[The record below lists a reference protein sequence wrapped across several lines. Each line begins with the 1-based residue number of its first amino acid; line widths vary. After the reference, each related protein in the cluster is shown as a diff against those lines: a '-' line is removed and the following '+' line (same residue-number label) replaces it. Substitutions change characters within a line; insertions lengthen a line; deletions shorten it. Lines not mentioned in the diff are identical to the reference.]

1 MELTGKTTRHL
12 IASYVRA
19 LLNGLFPARCIV
31 CQGAVEQEEVRH
43 GKAGHDKAG
52 FQSSDICAG
61 CLDEMPLNKHCCPRC
76 AVPLASEYSNGD
88 HPNGVICG
96 RCIKQP
102 PAFDY
107 SYSLF
112 RYEGTI
118 VSLIH
123 QLKFSQKIGHA
134 RSLGALLAEG
144 SAEYV
149 SKNGL
154 PDGLLPVPLHRR
166 RLRQRGFNQSSELA
180 HLLASRWSVPI
191 MLDEVERG
199 RKTESQTGL
208 DAKQRKKNIRGAFTL
223 ASEITFDHVLII
235 DDVVTTGSTVNELA
249 RLLKKA
255 GVRRIGVLS
264 VARAPMKQ

>member
-1 MELTGKTTRHL
+1 MDLIGKNIRYL
-12 IASYVRA
+12 VASCERI
-19 LLNGLFPARCIV
+19 LFDKLFPARCII
-31 CQGAVEQEEVRH
+31 CQGAVGH
-43 GKAGHDKAG
+43 GSGRR
-52 FQSSDICAG
+52 SSDICAG
-61 CLDEMPLNKHCCPRC
+61 CLDGMPRNEHCCPRC

-88 HPNGVICG
+88 NPNGVLCG
-96 RCIKQP
+96 RCIRQP

-112 RYEGTI
+112 RYEGNI

-134 RSLGALLAEG
+134 RSLGTLLAET
-144 SAEYV
+144 SAEYIK
-149 SKNGL
+149 KNGV

-180 HLLASRWSVPI
+180 RSLASRWSCAV
-191 MLDEVERG
+191 MLDEVERR

-208 DAKQRKKNIRGAFTL
+208 NAKQRKKNIRGAFTL
-223 ASEITFDHVLII
+223 ASEVTFDHVLII

-249 RLLKKA
+249 RLLKKT
-255 GVRRIGVLS
+255 GVKRVGVLS

>member
-1 MELTGKTTRHL
+1 MELTGKNTRYL
-12 IASYVRA
+12 VASYVTS
-19 LLNGLFPARCIV
+19 LLSELFPARCIV
-31 CQGAVEQEEVRH
+31 CHETVGH
-43 GKAGHDKAG
+43 GTGRR
-52 FQSSDICAG
+52 SSDICSG
-61 CLDEMPLNKHCCPRC
+61 CLQEMPRNEHCCPRC
-76 AVPLASEYSNGD
+76 AVPLTED

-96 RCIKQP
+96 RCIRQP

-144 SAEYV
+144 SAEYIR
-149 SKNGL
+149 KNGI

-166 RLRQRGFNQSSELA
+166 RLRQRGFNQSSEVA
-180 HLLASRWSVPI
+180 RSLASRWSRPV
-191 MLDEVERG
+191 LFDEVKRG

-208 DAKQRKKNIRGAFTL
+208 NAKQRKKNIRGAFTL
-223 ASEITFDHVLII
+223 AREVSFDHVLII

-249 RLLKKA
+249 RLLKKT
-255 GVRRIGVLS
+255 GVKRVGVLS

>member
-1 MELTGKTTRHL
+1 MDLIGKTTRYL
-12 IASYVRA
+12 IASYFRA
-19 LLNGLFPARCIV
+19 LFSRLFPACCIA
-31 CQGAVEQEEVRH
+31 CH
-43 GKAGHDKAG
+43 GKVDHREI
-52 FQSSDICAG
+52 DICSQ
-61 CLDEMPLNKHCCPRC
+61 CIDKMPQNKHCCTRC
-76 AVPLASEYSNGD
+76 AVPLVSEYSNGG

-96 RCIKQP
+96 RCIRQP

-112 RYEGTI
+112 RYEGII

-134 RSLGALLAEG
+134 CSLGALLAEG
-144 SAEYV
+144 SAEYIN
-149 SKNGL
+149 KNGL

-180 HLLASRWSVPI
+180 RMLALRWSCPV
-191 MLDEVERG
+191 MFDEVERG

-208 DAKQRKKNIRGAFTL
+208 SAKQRKKNIRGAFTL
-223 ASEITFDHVLII
+223 ASEVTFDHVLII

-255 GVRRIGVLS
+255 GVKRVGVLS
-264 VARAPMKQ
+264 LARAPMKQ

>member
-1 MELTGKTTRHL
+1 MRYLV
-12 IASYVRA
+12 ASYLRS
-19 LLNGLFPARCIV
+19 LFTGLFPARCIV
-31 CQGAVEQEEVRH
+31 CQGTVGHVSTGH
-43 GKAGHDKAG
+43 GIVGHEKPDHL
-52 FQSSDICAG
+52 SSDICAN
-61 CLDEMPLNKHCCPRC
+61 CIDEMPRNEYGCPRC
-76 AVPLASEYSNGD
+76 AVPLAREYSS
-88 HPNGVICG
+88 GVLCG
-96 RCIKQP
+96 RCIRQP

-144 SAEYV
+144 STEYAE
-149 SKNGL
+149 SNGI
-154 PDGLLPVPLHRR
+154 PDALLPVPLHSR
-166 RLRQRGFNQSSELA
+166 RLRRRGFNQSAELA
-180 HLLASRWSVPI
+180 RLLASRWSCPV
-191 MLDEVERG
+191 LFDEIERG

-208 DAKQRKKNIRGAFTL
+208 NAKQREKNIRGAFTQV
-223 ASEITFDHVLII
+223 SEITHDHVLII

-255 GVRRIGVLS
+255 GVKRVGVLS
-264 VARAPMKQ
+264 VARAPMKH

>member
-1 MELTGKTTRHL
+1 MDLIGKNIRYL

-19 LLNGLFPARCIV
+19 LFSGLFPACCIACRGRV
-31 CQGAVEQEEVRH
+31 GHQE
-43 GKAGHDKAG
+43 
-52 FQSSDICAG
+52 SDICSE
-61 CLDEMPLNKHCCPRC
+61 CIDEMPRNEHCCPRC
-76 AVPLASEYSNGD
+76 AVPLASDYSNGN

-134 RSLGALLAEG
+134 RSLGALLAED

-149 SKNGL
+149 KKNGL
-154 PDGLLPVPLHRR
+154 PDSLLPVPLHRR
-166 RLRQRGFNQSSELA
+166 RLRQRGFNQSAELA
-180 HLLASRWSVPI
+180 RLLASRWSCPV
-191 MLDEVERG
+191 MFDEIERG
-199 RKTESQTGL
+199 RKTDSQTGL
-208 DAKQRKKNIRGAFTL
+208 DAKQRKKNIRGAFIL
-223 ASEITFDHVLII
+223 ASEVTFEHVLII

-255 GVRRIGVLS
+255 GVKRVGILS

>member
-1 MELTGKTTRHL
+1 MELTGKTAR
-12 IASYVRA
+12 Y
-19 LLNGLFPARCIV
+19 LLATCARSLFSGLFPARCIA
-31 CQGAVEQEEVRH
+31 CH
-43 GKAGHDKAG
+43 GKVDHRE
-52 FQSSDICAG
+52 SDICSECIG
-61 CLDEMPLNKHCCPRC
+61 EMPLNKHCCPRC
-76 AVPLASEYSNGD
+76 AVPLAKE

-96 RCIKQP
+96 RCIRQQ

-112 RYEGTI
+112 RYEGII

-149 SKNGL
+149 NKNGL

-180 HLLASRWSVPI
+180 RMLASRWSCPVI
-191 MLDEVERG
+191 FDEVERG

-208 DAKQRKKNIRGAFTL
+208 SAKQRKKNIRGAFTL
-223 ASEITFDHVLII
+223 ASEVTFDHVLII

-255 GVRRIGVLS
+255 GVKRVGVLS